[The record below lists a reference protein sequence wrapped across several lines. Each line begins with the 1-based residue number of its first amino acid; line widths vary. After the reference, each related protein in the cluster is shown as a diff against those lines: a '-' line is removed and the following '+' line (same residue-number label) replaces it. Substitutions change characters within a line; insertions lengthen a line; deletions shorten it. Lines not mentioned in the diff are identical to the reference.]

1 MDELA
6 DFNRERWEA
15 LVAAGIAYG
24 RPMLDLDEASARAWV
39 ADQSLLPEAVI
50 DSLAGKEVLVLAG
63 GGGQQSAALS
73 LLGAEVTVID
83 ITEGQL
89 AGDRQA
95 AEYYGYEARIEQ
107 GDMRDL
113 SRFADRAFDFV
124 WQPYS
129 INFVPDYRP
138 VFQGVARV
146 LRPGG
151 YYRLDMDNP
160 FSGGVWEEMWREE
173 GYAINKPY
181 EDGSEYLFDP
191 HWDVAGPD
199 GTTQKVL
206 GPREFQ
212 HALGPVLTYLAGLGF
227 HLKGMWER
235 PSNGD
240 PTAEPGTWEH
250 YISVLPPWLWMLFE
264 FGAQRTSSA

>member
-6 DFNRERWEA
+6 EFNRDRWEA
-15 LVAAGIAYG
+15 LVAAGIEYG
-24 RPMLDLDEASARAWV
+24 RPMLDLDQESARAWI
-39 ADQSLLPEAVI
+39 ADQSLLADDVI
-50 DSLAGKEVLVLAG
+50 DSLPGKEVLVLAG

-73 LLGAEVTVID
+73 LLSAKVTVMD

-89 AGDRQA
+89 AGDRIA
-95 AEYYGYEARIEQ
+95 ADHYGYDVRIEQ

-113 SRFADRAFDFV
+113 SRFAQDAFDFV

-129 INFVPDYRP
+129 INFVPDYGP

-151 YYRLDMDNP
+151 YYRLDMANP
-160 FSGGVWEEMWREE
+160 FTGGIWEEKWRED

-181 EDGSEYLFDP
+181 EDRSEYVDLDP
-191 HWDVAGPD
+191 YWDVTAVD
-199 GTTQKVL
+199 GSRQRVI

-212 HALGPVLTYLAGLGF
+212 HALGPVLTMLADLGF
-227 HLKGMWER
+227 ILKGMWER
-235 PSNGD
+235 PLNGD
-240 PTAEPGTWEH
+240 PDAEPGTWEH
-250 YISVLPPWLWMLFE
+250 FISVLPPWLWILFE
-264 FGAQRTSSA
+264 FEGI